1 MTAQPSQ
8 PYQEEP
14 VSFGGSVGM
23 QQPQSTHLG
32 GIHSYRAAILQLANG
47 AAAISSDCINS
58 CFSRLCSKAL

>member
-32 GIHSYRAAILQLANG
+32 GIHSHRAAILHVGEWCRCN
-47 AAAISSDCINS
+47 II
-58 CFSRLCSKAL
+58 